1 MKISK
6 SSLLLAVVVA
16 ALASAEVAFGCPTC
30 GNSIEH
36 SGGNLAEGFYW
47 SILFMMSMPFV
58 ILGGLSLLCWLEIRK
73 ARRAAETAA
82 ATAHQNPSQP
92 ANAVV

>member
-1 MKISK
+1 MNGFRKTLSA
-6 SSLLLAVVVA
+6 AV
-16 ALASAEVAFGCPTC
+16 ALATLAFAQVATACPTC

-58 ILGGLSLLCWLEIRK
+58 ILGGLSLLFWLEIRK
-73 ARRAAETAA
+73 ARRAANASAA
-82 ATAHQNPSQP
+82 DVRRNLSQP
-92 ANAVV
+92 ANAAP

>member
-1 MKISK
+1 MKIISK
-6 SSLLLAVVVA
+6 SSLLLAVA
-16 ALASAEVAFGCPTC
+16 TLAFAQVAFGCPTC

-36 SGGNLAEGFYW
+36 SGGNLATGFYW

-73 ARRAAETAA
+73 ARRTAEAA
-82 ATAHQNPSQP
+82 AAVASQNLSQP

>member
-1 MKISK
+1 MHGFRKALSV
-6 SSLLLAVVVA
+6 AVALA
-16 ALASAEVAFGCPTC
+16 ALGFAHVALGCPTC

-58 ILGGLSLLCWLEIRK
+58 ILGGLSLLFWLEIRK
-73 ARRAAETAA
+73 ARRAASASPAVARRELSQAA
-82 ATAHQNPSQP
+82 NVAS
-92 ANAVV
+92 

>member
-1 MKISK
+1 MNGFRSRLSAAAAI
-6 SSLLLAVVVA
+6 A
-16 ALASAEVAFGCPTC
+16 ALAFTRAALGCPTC

-58 ILGGLSLLCWLEIRK
+58 ILGGLTLLFWLEIRK
-73 ARRAAETAA
+73 ARRAAAA
-82 ATAHQNPSQP
+82 VVSAAPQDLSQP
-92 ANAVV
+92 ANAAP

>member
-1 MKISK
+1 MNGFRRTLS
-6 SSLLLAVVVA
+6 AGV
-16 ALASAEVAFGCPTC
+16 ALATLAFGQVAFACPTC

-58 ILGGLSLLCWLEIRK
+58 ILGGLTLLCWLEIRK
-73 ARRAAETAA
+73 ARRAAAA
-82 ATAHQNPSQP
+82 AGVDACAMAGLSSR
-92 ANAVV
+92 AD

>member
-1 MKISK
+1 MNGFRKA
-6 SSLLLAVVVA
+6 LTAVVALA
-16 ALASAEVAFGCPTC
+16 ALAFAQVAFACPTC

-58 ILGGLSLLCWLEIRK
+58 ILGGLSLLFWLEIRK
-73 ARRAAETAA
+73 ARRAAIASA
-82 ATAHQNPSQP
+82 DVARQNLSQP
-92 ANAVV
+92 ANAAP